1 MVVKTT
7 ECYCEVERLTFAIIK
22 LSVPTNT
29 FPKWLKEQHGGL
41 AAVKQVYTSLL
52 PDLSKA
58 LNLTVCQVLGK
69 TQTAAYYHT
78 F

>member
-1 MVVKTT
+1 M
-7 ECYCEVERLTFAIIK
+7 
-22 LSVPTNT
+22 PTNT